1 MPRPIRRQSTSYH
14 WFRKRVPTDIVR
26 SARGDTVL
34 VTFPSSGED
43 PEVTVS
49 AKLGAEINF
58 SLRTRNPRTAKART
72 GIATAHLEQLF
83 ERLRAGPT
91 PLSQKQCVALSGEV
105 YRLFVDQF
113 EDNPGVPET
122 WAAVKALNRAARE
135 GRLLPRLP
143 A

>member
-1 MPRPIRRQSTSYH
+1 RQSTSYH

-26 SARGDTVL
+26 SPPGETVL
-34 VTFPSSGED
+34 VTFPASGAD
-43 PEVTVS
+43 PQVTVS
-49 AKLGAEINF
+49 AKLGVEINF

-105 YRLFVDQF
+105 YRLFVYRFD
-113 EDNPGVPET
+113 DNTVVPET
-122 WAAVKALNRAARE
+122 RTSLRS
-135 GRLLPRLP
+135 PH
-143 A
+143 